1 VPESGTGRALS
12 RWRTLSGGPG
22 VPGTWS
28 RASRRDTLA
37 ALSHGQGKSGKREE
51 YEAAKGDV
59 GMARLVRHDRNEPFA
74 VKKDEVDE
82 DTLWL
87 CACGL
92 SKDKPFCDG
101 SHKRTK
107 DEEAGAVYMYDDRDR
122 IKIKSMY

>member
-1 VPESGTGRALS
+1 
-12 RWRTLSGGPG
+12 
-22 VPGTWS
+22 
-28 RASRRDTLA
+28 
-37 ALSHGQGKSGKREE
+37 
-51 YEAAKGDV
+51 
-59 GMARLVRHDRNEPFA
+59 MARLVRHDRNEPFA

-82 DTLWL
+82 DTIWL

-107 DEEAGAVYMYDDRDR
+107 DEEAGAVYIYDDSGR